1 MAGYIPAEDGKAL
14 TWMQKFSGVLSASPA
29 TYNVSDA
36 DAENLAML
44 VGRFAEAYPLSV
56 NELTHGRVTVARR
69 DEARGFAEQACRTFA
84 ILIKANAGISD
95 PDKIAI
101 GVRPVNPGR
110 TPIDSPTSFPLLSVL
125 GGTPLAQTVRY
136 ADSATPDSRRKPF
149 GAIQLQLFVTLAE
162 GVAADPADA
171 RLQGTHTRNPVGVG
185 FDKAD
190 DGKVATYFARWITRR
205 GEAGPFGP
213 GASMRVAA

>member
-14 TWMQKFSGVLSASPA
+14 TWMQKFSGVLSARA
-29 TYNVSDA
+29 EVYGVSDA

-44 VGRFAEAYPLSV
+44 VDRYAESYPLAID
-56 NELTHGRVTVARR
+56 ELTRGPVTVAKK
-69 DEARGFAEQACRTFA
+69 DEARAFAEQACRTFA

-110 TPIDSPTSFPLLSVL
+110 TPVDAPTTYPMLMVV

-136 ADSATPDSRRKPF
+136 ADSATPGSGRKPF

-162 GVAADPADA
+162 AVAADPTDA

-205 GEAGPFGP
+205 GDAGPFGP